1 MKLIAMHHEAACA
14 GGSRPAVRVIGS
26 ARPTVRDRQCA
37 SYMESSS
44 PERLS
49 EPQPQRCAGKM
60 HGCWRGGG
68 GPALKHVAPQRL
80 MPPRGPSHNHQPKIG
95 PYLLSRRE
103 VPEYQL
109 VNLFIYAGRRLIDM

>member
-14 GGSRPAVRVIGS
+14 GGLRPAVRVIGS
-26 ARPTVRDRQCA
+26 ARPAVRDRQCA

-49 EPQPQRCAGKM
+49 EPQPQRCTGKM

-68 GPALKHVAPQRL
+68 VAP
-80 MPPRGPSHNHQPKIG
+80 PSNMLP
-95 PYLLSRRE
+95 L
-103 VPEYQL
+103 
-109 VNLFIYAGRRLIDM
+109 DD